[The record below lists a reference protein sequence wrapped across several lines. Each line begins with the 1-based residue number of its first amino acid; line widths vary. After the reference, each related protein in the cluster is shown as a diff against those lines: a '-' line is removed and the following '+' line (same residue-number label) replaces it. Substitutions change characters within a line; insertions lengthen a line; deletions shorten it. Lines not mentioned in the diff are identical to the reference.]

1 MKTKKE
7 ILNLSVNYKSDNYKN
22 NVRTVLDPRML
33 DSIINLCIEYNDIDG
48 EIAEVG
54 VWRGS
59 VAIVFGEI
67 FNKKTI
73 HLFDTFEGIPYSN
86 EFDNIHRQGDFG
98 KSDRHPLYDVSF
110 DEVVETLSIYKNIN
124 LYKGIFPKET
134 AWNIE
139 NKKFSIVHLDVD
151 VYQSYK
157 EALEFFYSRMN
168 SGGIIMLDDYLI
180 TSCAGATKAVD
191 EFCNDKK
198 MNINKYNQLYYL
210 KF

>member
-7 ILNLSVNYKSDNYKN
+7 ILNLSVNYKSDNYENKA
-22 NVRTVLDPRML
+22 RTILNPQML
-33 DSIINLCIEYNDIDG
+33 DSIIDLCIKYNNIDG
-48 EIAEVG
+48 EIVEVG

-59 VAIVFGEI
+59 VAIIFGEI

-98 KSDRHPLYDVSF
+98 KLDRNPLNYTSF

-124 LYKGIFPKET
+124 VYKGIFPKET
-134 AWNIE
+134 ACNIE

-157 EALEFFYSRMN
+157 ESLEFFYCRMN

-180 TSCAGATKAVD
+180 SSCAGATKAIN

-198 MNINKYNQLYYL
+198 MNIDKYNEVYYL